1 MGRLWVELIRE
12 KTLSDAIAA
21 LEKKQEYTT
30 PLIWAGTPEGTGH
43 RLFQSLMDMPKSI
56 IGKAPNEFTTMQN
69 VSNIPSPLP
78 SLDGRQLCRLYQFL
92 NNNGNYRLV
101 PVPEDGDCFFGSFRR
116 STDLPYD
123 CADVHVRR
131 ILLKGI
137 CNNHEFFF
145 NLFKCSIAQTYGH
158 DRDTEEEL
166 QRKIEAGEITP
177 QDLREQRLPGPFSF
191 LAWLRYMSRN
201 SSYADIHIIMATSM
215 MWNIRLT
222 LLYAESLKEVRFR
235 HHKRIAQADMVMVLC
250 QDTKHIVSAGKFFV
264 SGYAFFVRDRRKHC
278 KNPWV

>member
-1 MGRLWVELIRE
+1 MKLIRE
-12 KTLSDAIAA
+12 KTLSDAITA
-21 LEKKQEYTT
+21 LEKKQEYTI
-30 PLIWAGTPEGTGH
+30 PLTWAGTPEGTGH

-101 PVPEDGDCFFGSFRR
+101 PVPEDGDSFFGSFRR
-116 STDLPYD
+116 STGLPYD

-137 CNNHEFFF
+137 CNSHELF

-177 QDLREQRLPGPFSF
+177 QDLRETEITWPLQFPC
-191 LAWLRYMSRN
+191 LAEVYVQK
-201 SSYADIHIIMATSM
+201 
-215 MWNIRLT
+215 
-222 LLYAESLKEVRFR
+222 LLICR
-235 HHKRIAQADMVMVLC
+235 HPHHDGNLHDVEHQADPTVCRVPEGSKV
-250 QDTKHIVSAGKFFV
+250 QA
-264 SGYAFFVRDRRKHC
+264 
-278 KNPWV
+278 P

>member
-1 MGRLWVELIRE
+1 MKLIRE
-12 KTLSDAIAA
+12 KTLSDTITA

-30 PLIWAGTPEGTGH
+30 PLTWAGTPEGTGH
-43 RLFQSLMDMPKSI
+43 RLFQSLIDMPKSI

-69 VSNIPSPLP
+69 VSSIPSPLP
-78 SLDGRQLCRLYQFL
+78 SLEGRQLCRLYQLL

-116 STDLPYD
+116 STGLPYD

-131 ILLKGI
+131 ILPKGI

-166 QRKIEAGEITP
+166 QRKIEAGEISP

-201 SSYADIHIIMATSM
+201 SSYADIHIMMATSM

-250 QDTKHIVSAGKFFV
+250 QDTEHIVSAGKFFI
-264 SGYAFFVRDRRKHC
+264 SSYAFFIRDHRKHC

>member
-1 MGRLWVELIRE
+1 M
-12 KTLSDAIAA
+12 DAITT
-21 LEKKQEYTT
+21 LEKHKEYTT
-30 PLIWAGTPEGTGH
+30 PLSWAGTPEGTGH
-43 RLFQSLMDMPKSI
+43 KLFQSLMDLPKSI

-92 NNNGNYRLV
+92 NNNGSYRLL

-116 STDLPYD
+116 STNLPYD

-158 DRDTEEEL
+158 DRDSEEEL
-166 QRKIEAGEITP
+166 QRKIEAGEISP

-191 LAWLRYMSRN
+191 LAWLRHMSRN
-201 SSYADIHIIMATSM
+201 SSYADIHIMMATSM
-215 MWNIRLT
+215 MWNLRLT
-222 LLYAESLKEVRFR
+222 SLYAESLKEVHFQ
-235 HHKRIAQADMVMVLC
+235 HHKRIAQADVVMVLC
-250 QDTKHIVSAGKFFV
+250 QDMEHIVSAGEFLV
-264 SGYAFFVRDRRKHC
+264 STYVFCVRNCRKRC
-278 KNPWV
+278 ENSWV

>member
-1 MGRLWVELIRE
+1 MKLIKE
-12 KTLSDAIAA
+12 KTLMDAITA
-21 LEKKQEYTT
+21 LEKHKEYTT
-30 PLIWAGTPEGTGH
+30 PLTWAGTPEGTGH
-43 RLFQSLMDMPKSI
+43 KLFQSLMDLPKSI
-56 IGKAPNEFTTMQN
+56 IGKAPNECTTMQN

-92 NNNGNYRLV
+92 NNNGSYRLV

-116 STDLPYD
+116 STGLPYD
-123 CADVHVRR
+123 CADVHVKR

-137 CNNHEFFF
+137 CNSHEFFF
-145 NLFKCSIAQTYGH
+145 NLFKCSIAQTDGH

-166 QRKIEAGEITP
+166 QRKIEAGEISP

-201 SSYADIHIIMATSM
+201 SSYADIHVMMATSM

-250 QDTKHIVSAGKFFV
+250 QDTEHIISAGKFFV
-264 SGYAFFVRDRRKHC
+264 IG
-278 KNPWV
+278 

>member
-1 MGRLWVELIRE
+1 MKLIKE
-12 KTLSDAIAA
+12 KTLMDAITA
-21 LEKKQEYTT
+21 LEKHKEYTT
-30 PLIWAGTPEGTGH
+30 PLSWAGTPEGTGH
-43 RLFQSLMDMPKSI
+43 RLFQSLMDLPKSI

-116 STDLPYD
+116 STGLPYD

-158 DRDTEEEL
+158 DRDTEGEL
-166 QRKIEAGEITP
+166 QRKIEAGEISP

-201 SSYADIHIIMATSM
+201 SSYADIHIMMATSM

-250 QDTKHIVSAGKFFV
+250 QDTEHIVSAGKFFV
-264 SGYAFFVRDRRKHC
+264 SGYAFFVRDRRKHY
-278 KNPWV
+278 KNSWI

>member
-1 MGRLWVELIRE
+1 M
-12 KTLSDAIAA
+12 DAITA
-21 LEKKQEYTT
+21 LEKHKEYTT
-30 PLIWAGTPEGTGH
+30 PLTWAGTPKGTGH
-43 RLFQSLMDMPKSI
+43 KLFQSLMDLPKSI
-56 IGKAPNEFTTMQN
+56 IGKALNEFTTMQN

-92 NNNGNYRLV
+92 NNNGSYRLL

-116 STDLPYD
+116 STNLPYD

-166 QRKIEAGEITP
+166 QRKIEAGEISP
-177 QDLREQRLPGPFSF
+177 QDSREQRLPGPFSF
-191 LAWLRYMSRN
+191 LAWLRHMSRN
-201 SSYADIHIIMATSM
+201 SSYADIQIMMATSM
-215 MWNIRLT
+215 MWNLRLT
-222 LLYAESLKEVRFR
+222 ILYAESLKEVRFR
-235 HHKRIAQADMVMVLC
+235 HHKRIAQADVVVVLC
-250 QDTKHIVSAGKFFV
+250 QDTEHIISAGEFLISAYV
-264 SGYAFFVRDRRKHC
+264 FFVRDCRKWC
-278 KNPWV
+278 KNSVV

>member
-1 MGRLWVELIRE
+1 M
-12 KTLSDAIAA
+12 DAITA
-21 LEKKQEYTT
+21 LEKHKEYTT
-30 PLIWAGTPEGTGH
+30 PLSWAGTPEGTGH
-43 RLFQSLMDMPKSI
+43 RLFQSLMDLPKSI

-116 STDLPYD
+116 STGLPYD

-158 DRDTEEEL
+158 DRDTEGEL
-166 QRKIEAGEITP
+166 QRKIEAGEISP

-201 SSYADIHIIMATSM
+201 SSYADIHIMMATSM

-250 QDTKHIVSAGKFFV
+250 QDTEHIVSAGKFFV
-264 SGYAFFVRDRRKHC
+264 SGYAFFVRDRRKHY
-278 KNPWV
+278 KNSWI

>member
-1 MGRLWVELIRE
+1 MKLIRE
-12 KTLSDAIAA
+12 KTLLDAITA

-30 PLIWAGTPEGTGH
+30 PLTWAGTPEGTGH

-116 STDLPYD
+116 STGLPYD
-123 CADVHVRR
+123 CADVRVRR

-166 QRKIEAGEITP
+166 QRKIEAGEISP

-201 SSYADIHIIMATSM
+201 SSYADIHIMMATSM
-215 MWNIRLT
+215 MWNIWLT

-235 HHKRIAQADMVMVLC
+235 HHKRIAQADMVMALC
-250 QDTKHIVSAGKFFV
+250 QDTEHIVSTCKFFV
-264 SGYAFFVRDRRKHC
+264 RGYSFFIRGCHKCC

>member
-1 MGRLWVELIRE
+1 M
-12 KTLSDAIAA
+12 DAITA
-21 LEKKQEYTT
+21 LEKKKEYTT
-30 PLIWAGTPEGTGH
+30 PLTWAGTPEGTGH

-56 IGKAPNEFTTMQN
+56 IGKAPNEFTNMQN

-116 STDLPYD
+116 STGLPYD

-137 CNNHEFFF
+137 CNSHEFFF
-145 NLFKCSIAQTYGH
+145 NLSKCSIAQTYGH

-201 SSYADIHIIMATSM
+201 SSYADIHIMMATSM
-215 MWNIRLT
+215 MCNIRLT

-250 QDTKHIVSAGKFFV
+250 QDTEHIINTGKFFV
-264 SGYAFFVRDRRKHC
+264 SGYVFFIRDCRKGH

>member
-1 MGRLWVELIRE
+1 
-12 KTLSDAIAA
+12 
-21 LEKKQEYTT
+21 
-30 PLIWAGTPEGTGH
+30 
-43 RLFQSLMDMPKSI
+43 MPKSI
-56 IGKAPNEFTTMQN
+56 IGKAPNEFTNMQN

-101 PVPEDGDCFFGSFRR
+101 PVPEDWDCFFGSFRR
-116 STDLPYD
+116 STGLPYD

-137 CNNHEFFF
+137 CNSHAFFF
-145 NLFKCSIAQTYGH
+145 NLFKCSIAQTYEH
-158 DRDTEEEL
+158 VRDTEKKL

-201 SSYADIHIIMATSM
+201 SSYADVHIMMATSM

-250 QDTKHIVSAGKFFV
+250 QDTKHIVSVGKFFV
-264 SGYAFFVRDRRKHC
+264 SGYAFFVRDHHKHH